1 MTAPAEVYGQA
12 QQDLT
17 DWGCAVASGANTAPV
32 LTTDAIEALRTVL
45 TRHQPQEVDRFR
57 TSCLR
62 CGTVWPC
69 PDSLAV
75 LKVLGLPEFDDEGRE
90 Y

>member
-17 DWGCAVASGANTAPV
+17 DWGCAVASGANTAPL

-45 TRHQPQEVDRFR
+45 DRHQPREADRFR
-57 TSCLR
+57 TVCPR
-62 CGTVWPC
+62 CETAWPC
-69 PDSLAV
+69 LDAVAV
-75 LKVLGLPEFDDEGRE
+75 LKVLGLPEFDE
-90 Y
+90 